1 MKKLLQITTALAF
14 TFLVSQS
21 KAQVVTGNLS
31 ADWTLT
37 DINGVSHNLYTY
49 LNAGKTVF
57 IDISAT
63 WCAPCW
69 GYHNTHAF
77 DSVWTNH
84 GPAGAPG
91 VSGTT
96 TDDCMVFFVEGDGAT
111 SEACLHGSTGCVD
124 PNNSNTSQGDWV
136 TGVDHPIINP
146 TSSTTPTVNAFN
158 DIYNLGYFPTCV
170 MICPNRS
177 MTEVDQFT
185 AAELYAAKSAC
196 SAASVAVDGEMI
208 TSLAYNTTLASCDS
222 VTPTFRLGNIG
233 TDTLTSA
240 TISLQVDGVTQ
251 KTIYWTGNLGTYESA
266 TITGVKVGSS
276 VAGTRTITAI
286 ISNPNGVV
294 DPTSTNN
301 STTATFV
308 IYPTVGGAYITESFE
323 SAGIPSAW
331 TITAGGNNTWEDA
344 PTAGFNS
351 SSSATLNFYNISSGQ
366 IDIMTLPPMSFT
378 GTAAYLTFD
387 VSYAQY
393 SSSNTDKLQ
402 VEVSTNCGTSWT
414 SKYSKAGAT
423 LKTVP
428 PVGSSVQFVPTGDNQ
443 WRHETVNL
451 STYAGQ
457 TNVLVRLKGTS
468 NYGNNLY
475 VDNINFVTSVVGIEE
490 NEMLNKLNV
499 YPNPITN
506 SAIVDFNL
514 SESDNVSIT
523 LVNAL
528 GQLEFSKDLG
538 KMSAGDQNYSLD
550 ATSIIN
556 GLYFLNIKIGDNT
569 ITKKVAINK

>member
-1 MKKLLQITTALAF
+1 MKKFLQITTALAL

-21 KAQVVTGNLS
+21 KAQVVTGSLS

-37 DINGVSHNLYTY
+37 DLNGVSHNLYTY

-77 DSVWTNH
+77 DDMWANH

-96 TDDCMVFFVEGDGAT
+96 TDDCIVIFVEGDGAT
-111 SEACLHGSTGCVD
+111 SETCLHGSTGCVD

-136 TGVDHPIINP
+136 TGVYHPIINP
-146 TSSTTPTVNAFN
+146 TSTTTPTVNAFN
-158 DIYNLGYFPTCV
+158 DIYNLSYFPTSV

-233 TDTLTSA
+233 TDTLRSA
-240 TISLQVDGVTQ
+240 TITLQVDGVAQ

-266 TITGVKVGSS
+266 TITGVKVGSLVS
-276 VAGTRTITAI
+276 GTRTITAI

-294 DPTSTNN
+294 DPTAANN
-301 STTATFV
+301 STEATFV
-308 IYPTVGGAYITESFE
+308 IYPTTGGSYITESFE
-323 SAGIPSAW
+323 SAGIPTAW
-331 TITAGGNNTWEDA
+331 TITAGGNKTWEDA
-344 PTAGFNS
+344 PTTGCNS
-351 SSSATLNFYNISSGQ
+351 SSSATLEFYSIPSDQ
-366 IDIMTLPPMSFT
+366 VDIITLPPMSFT
-378 GTAAYLTFD
+378 GTSAYLTFD
-387 VSYAQY
+387 VAYAQY

-402 VEVSTNCGTSWT
+402 VEVSTTCGSSWT
-414 SKYSKAGAT
+414 SKYSKAGTA
-423 LKTVP
+423 LKTSP
-428 PVGSSVQFVPTGDNQ
+428 PVANSVQFVPTASQ

-468 NYGNNLY
+468 DYGNNLF

-490 NEMLNKLNV
+490 NEMLNNVRV

-506 SAIVDFNL
+506 TAVVDFSL
-514 SESDNVSIT
+514 SESNNVSIT

-538 KMSAGDQNYSLD
+538 KMNAGDQNYSLD
-550 ATSIIN
+550 ATSISN

-569 ITKKVAINK
+569 VTKKVAINK

>member
-1 MKKLLQITTALAF
+1 MKKLLQITTALAL

-21 KAQVVTGNLS
+21 KAQVVTGSLS

-37 DINGVSHNLYTY
+37 DLNGVSHNLYTY

-77 DSVWTNH
+77 DDMWTNH

-96 TDDCMVFFVEGDGAT
+96 TDDCIVIFVEGDGST
-111 SEACLHGSTGCVD
+111 SESCLHGSTGCID

-146 TSSTTPTVNAFN
+146 TSTTTPTVNAFN
-158 DIYNLGYFPTCV
+158 DIYNLSYFPTSV

-240 TISLQVDGVTQ
+240 TITLQVDGVAQ

-294 DPTSTNN
+294 DPTATNN
-301 STTATFV
+301 STEATFV
-308 IYPTVGGAYITESFE
+308 IYPTVGGSYITESFE
-323 SAGIPSAW
+323 SAGIPTAW
-331 TITAGGNNTWEDA
+331 TITAGGNKTWEDA
-344 PTAGFNS
+344 PTVGFNS
-351 SSSATLNFYNISSGQ
+351 SSSAALEFYSIAADQ
-366 IDIMTLPPMSFT
+366 VDIMTLPPMSFT
-378 GTAAYLTFD
+378 GTSAYLTFD
-387 VSYAQY
+387 VAYAQY

-402 VEVSTNCGTSWT
+402 VEVSTNCGSTWT
-414 SKYSKAGAT
+414 SKFSKAGAT
-423 LKTVP
+423 LKTSP
-428 PVGSSVQFVPTGDNQ
+428 PVGSSVQFVPTASQ

-468 NYGNNLY
+468 DYGNNLY

-490 NEMLNKLNV
+490 NEMLNNVRV

-506 SAIVDFNL
+506 TAVVDF
-514 SESDNVSIT
+514 SITESNNVSIT

-538 KMSAGDQNYSLD
+538 KMNAGVQNYSLD
-550 ATSIIN
+550 ATSISN

>member
-1 MKKLLQITTALAF
+1 MKKILQITTALVFSFA
-14 TFLVSQS
+14 VSQS

-37 DINGVSHNLYTY
+37 DLNGVSHNLYTY

-63 WCAPCW
+63 WCSPCW

-77 DSVWTNH
+77 DDIWTNH

-96 TDDCMVFFVEGDGAT
+96 TDDCIVIFVEGDGST
-111 SEACLHGSTGCVD
+111 SETCLYGSTGCID
-124 PNNSNTSQGDWV
+124 PNHANTSQGDWV

-146 TSSTTPTVNAFN
+146 TSTTTPTVNDFKN
-158 DIYNLGYFPTCV
+158 IYNVSYFPTCV

-185 AAELYAAKSAC
+185 AAELYAAKSDC
-196 SAASVAVDGEMI
+196 SAATVAVDGEMI

-240 TISLQVDGVTQ
+240 TVTLQVDGVIQ

-266 TITGVKVGSS
+266 TITGVKVGSL

-301 STTATFV
+301 STTASFV
-308 IYPTVGGAYITESFE
+308 IYPTVGVSYITESFE

-331 TITAGGNNTWEDA
+331 TITAGGNFTWEDA
-344 PTAGFNS
+344 PNAGFNS
-351 SSSATLNFYNISSGQ
+351 SSSATLDFYNIFPGQ

-378 GTAAYLTFD
+378 GTSAYLTFD
-387 VSYAQY
+387 VAYAQY
-393 SSSNTDKLQ
+393 SSSNADKLQ
-402 VEVSTNCGTSWT
+402 VEVSTNCGSTWT

-423 LKTVP
+423 LKTSP
-428 PVGSSVQFVPTGDNQ
+428 PVGNSVQFVPTASQ

-457 TNVLVRLKGTS
+457 TNVLVRLIGTS
-468 NYGNNLY
+468 DYGNSLY
-475 VDNINFVTSVVGIEE
+475 VDNINFVNSVVGIEE
-490 NEMLNKLNV
+490 NEMLNNLNV
-499 YPNPITN
+499 YPNPISN
-506 SAIVDFNL
+506 FAKIDFNL
-514 SESDNVSIT
+514 VEGNEVSIE
-523 LVNAL
+523 LVNNL
-528 GQLEFSKDLG
+528 GQILLVENLG
-538 KMSAGDQNYSLD
+538 KLNAGYQNYSLNASLLKD
-550 ATSIIN
+550 GFYI
-556 GLYFLNIKIGDNT
+556 LNIKVGANVIS
-569 ITKKVAINK
+569 KKVAINKK

>member
-14 TFLVSQS
+14 SFLVSQS

-69 GYHNTHAF
+69 GYHESHAF
-77 DSVWTNH
+77 DSVWANH

-96 TDDCMVFFVEGDGAT
+96 TNDCMVFFVEGDGAT

-136 TGVDHPIINP
+136 TGVNHPIINP
-146 TSSTTPTVNAFN
+146 TSTTTPSVNAFN

-177 MTEVDQFT
+177 MTEVDQYT

-222 VTPTFRLGNIG
+222 VTPTFRFGNIG

-240 TISLQVDGVTQ
+240 TITLKVDGVTQ
-251 KTIYWTGNLGTYESA
+251 KTIYWTGNLATYEST
-266 TITGVKVGSS
+266 TITGVKVGSV
-276 VAGTRTITAI
+276 VAGTRAITAV

-294 DPTSTNN
+294 DPTSANN
-301 STTATFV
+301 STTASFV
-308 IYPTVGGAYITESFE
+308 IYPTVGGGYITESFE

-331 TITAGGNNTWEDA
+331 TITPGGNNTWEDA

-351 SSSATLNFYNISSGQ
+351 SSSATLNFYSIASGQ

-402 VEVSTNCGTSWT
+402 VEVSTNCGTTWT

-423 LKTVP
+423 LKTVA
-428 PVGSSVQFVPTGDNQ
+428 PVGSSVQFVPSGDNQ

-457 TNVLVRLKGTS
+457 SNVLVRLKGTS
-468 NYGNNLY
+468 DYGNNLY
-475 VDNINFVTSVVGIEE
+475 VDNLNFVTSVVGIEE
-490 NEMLNKLNV
+490 NEMLTNIHV

-506 SAIVDFNL
+506 SAFVDFNL
-514 SESDNVSIT
+514 SESNNVSIT

-528 GQLEFSKDLG
+528 GQLEFSKELG

-550 ATSIIN
+550 ATSISN

-569 ITKKVAINK
+569 ITRKVAINK

>member
-1 MKKLLQITTALAF
+1 MKKLLQITTAMAL
-14 TFLVSQS
+14 TFFVSQS
-21 KAQVVTGNLS
+21 KAQVVTGSLS

-37 DINGVSHNLYTY
+37 DLNGVSHNLYTY

-77 DSVWTNH
+77 DDVWINH

-96 TDDCMVFFVEGDGAT
+96 TDDCMVFFVEGDGST

-146 TSSTTPTVNAFN
+146 TSTTTPTVNAFN

-240 TISLQVDGVTQ
+240 TITLKVDGVTQ

-266 TITGVKVGSS
+266 TITGVKVGSLI
-276 VAGTRTITAI
+276 AGTRTITAI

-301 STTATFV
+301 STEATFV
-308 IYPTVGGAYITESFE
+308 IYPTVGGTYITESFE
-323 SAGIPSAW
+323 SAGIPTAW
-331 TITAGGNNTWEDA
+331 TITAGGNKTWDDA
-344 PTAGFNS
+344 PTTGFNS
-351 SSSATLNFYNISSGQ
+351 SSSATLNFYNIPSGQ
-366 IDIMTLPPMSFT
+366 VDIMTLPPMSFT
-378 GTAAYLTFD
+378 GTSAYLTFD
-387 VSYAQY
+387 VAYAQY

-402 VEVSTNCGTSWT
+402 VEVSTNCGTTWT
-414 SKYSKAGAT
+414 SKFSKAGAA
-423 LKTVP
+423 LKTSP
-428 PVGSSVQFVPTGDNQ
+428 TVGNSVQFVPSGSQ

-468 NYGNNLY
+468 DYGNNLY
-475 VDNINFVTSVVGIEE
+475 VDNLNFVTSVVGIEE
-490 NEMLNKLNV
+490 NEMLNNVRV

-506 SAIVDFNL
+506 TAVVDFSL
-514 SESDNVSIT
+514 SESNNVSIT

-528 GQLEFSKDLG
+528 GQLELSKDLG
-538 KMSAGDQNYSLD
+538 KMSAGIQNYSLD
-550 ATSIIN
+550 ATLISN

>member
-1 MKKLLQITTALAF
+1 MKKILQITTALALSF
-14 TFLVSQS
+14 AVSQS

-37 DINGVSHNLYTY
+37 DLNGVSHNLYTY

-63 WCAPCW
+63 WCSPCW

-77 DSVWTNH
+77 DDIWTNH

-96 TDDCMVFFVEGDGAT
+96 TDDCIVIFVEGDGST
-111 SEACLHGSTGCVD
+111 SETCLYGSIGCID
-124 PNNSNTSQGDWV
+124 PNNANTSQGDWV

-146 TSSTTPTVNAFN
+146 TSTTTPTVNDFN
-158 DIYNLGYFPTCV
+158 NIYNLSYFPTCV

-185 AAELYAAKSAC
+185 AAQLYAAKSDC
-196 SAASVAVDGEMI
+196 SAATVAVDGEMI

-240 TISLQVDGVTQ
+240 TITLQVDGVTQ

-266 TITGVKVGSS
+266 TITGVKVGSL

-301 STTATFV
+301 STTASFV
-308 IYPTVGGAYITESFE
+308 IYPTVGGSYITESFE

-331 TITAGGNNTWEDA
+331 TITAGGNKTWEDA
-344 PTAGFNS
+344 PNAGFNS
-351 SSSATLNFYNISSGQ
+351 SSSVTLNFYNIIPGQ

-378 GTAAYLTFD
+378 GTSAYLTFD
-387 VSYAQY
+387 VAYAQY

-402 VEVSTNCGTSWT
+402 VEVSTNCGSAWT

-423 LKTVP
+423 LKTSP
-428 PVGSSVQFVPTGDNQ
+428 PVGSAEFVPTASQ

-457 TNVLVRLKGTS
+457 TNVLVRLIGTS
-468 NYGNNLY
+468 DYGNNLY
-475 VDNINFVTSVVGIEE
+475 VDNINFVNSVVGIEE
-490 NEMLNKLNV
+490 NEMLNNLNV
-499 YPNPITN
+499 YPNPISN
-506 SAIVDFNL
+506 FAKIDFNL
-514 SESDNVSIT
+514 VEGDEVSIE
-523 LVNAL
+523 LVNNL
-528 GQLEFSKDLG
+528 GQILLVENLG
-538 KMSAGDQNYSLD
+538 KLNAGYQNYSLNASLLKD
-550 ATSIIN
+550 GFYI
-556 GLYFLNIKIGDNT
+556 LNIKVGANVIS
-569 ITKKVAINK
+569 KKVAINKK

>member
-14 TFLVSQS
+14 SFIVGQS
-21 KAQVVTGNLS
+21 KAQVVTGNIS

-77 DSVWTNH
+77 DDMWTNH

-111 SEACLHGSTGCVD
+111 NTACLHGNTGCID
-124 PNNSNTSQGDWV
+124 PNNGNTSQGDWV
-136 TGVDHPIINP
+136 TGVDHPIISP
-146 TSSTTPTVNAFN
+146 TSTTALTVDAFN
-158 DIYNLGYFPTCV
+158 DIYNLAYFPFCV

-177 MTEVDQFT
+177 MTQVDQFT

-208 TSLAYNTTLASCDS
+208 TSLGYNTTLASCDS
-222 VTPTFRLGNIG
+222 VTPTFRIGNIG

-240 TISLQVDGVTQ
+240 TITLSVDGVAQ
-251 KTIYWTGNLGTYESA
+251 KTIYWTGNLGTYES
-266 TITGVKVGSS
+266 TTVTGVKVGSS

-294 DPTSTNN
+294 DPTAANDSTE
-301 STTATFV
+301 ATFV
-308 IYPTVGGAYITESFE
+308 IYPTVGGGFITESFE
-323 SAGIPSAW
+323 SAGIPSSW
-331 TITAGGNNTWEDA
+331 TITAGGNKTWDDA
-344 PTAGFNS
+344 PTTGFNS
-351 SSSATLNFYNISSGQ
+351 SSSATLNFYKIPAGQ
-366 IDIMTLPPMSFT
+366 VDILTLPPMSFT
-378 GTAAYLTFD
+378 GTSAYLTFD
-387 VSYAQY
+387 VAYAQY
-393 SSSNTDKLQ
+393 LSSNTDKLQ
-402 VEVSTNCGTSWT
+402 VEVSTNCGTTWT
-414 SKYSKAGAT
+414 SKYSKSGTA
-423 LKTVP
+423 LKTSP
-428 PVGSSVQFVPTGDNQ
+428 PVGSSVQFFPSGSQ

-468 NYGNNLY
+468 DYGNNLY
-475 VDNINFVTSVVGIEE
+475 VDNVNFVTSVVGVEE
-490 NEMLNKLNV
+490 NEMLNAVHV
-499 YPNPITN
+499 YPNPILNTAVVEFSL
-506 SAIVDFNL
+506 SA
-514 SESDNVSIT
+514 SDNVTISLLNSI
-523 LVNAL
+523 
-528 GQLEFSKDLG
+528 GQLEFSKNLG
-538 KMSAGDQNYSLD
+538 NMGAGFQKYAFD
-550 ATSIIN
+550 ATAISN
-556 GLYFLNIKIGDNT
+556 GLYFLNIKIGDT
-569 ITKKVAINK
+569 TTTKKVAINK